1 MTRTNELTVTTTR
14 VHTARHLVRG
24 LVVSAAAVGVLAG
37 CTQGVGAT
45 ATLPTTGART
55 PTTTSAEAPRPST
68 TTSSVAPT
76 SSPATPAP
84 APEVGKALAAAI
96 DDLSAKKRNLVR
108 LDPARKQLLAGNE
121 ALRQARLAITAMRGD
136 VYGTTRNCSAA
147 WVQNGIVRTKAG
159 VANGSA
165 NAVVTVVG
173 SRRAQLAV
181 LAQAATTVERQV
193 AAQHS
198 TLASLPNV
206 KAAVEAARSTVV
218 TEGSA
223 TNKINEAAMSLRA
236 NATQVSASG
245 SQIMAKTC

>member
-14 VHTARHLVRG
+14 VLAARHLVRG

-55 PTTTSAEAPRPST
+55 PTTTSAESARPST

-76 SSPATPAP
+76 SSPATAP
-84 APEVGKALAAAI
+84 APEVGKALAAAL
-96 DDLSAKKRNLVR
+96 DDLSAKKRSLVR
-108 LDPARKQLLAGNE
+108 LDAARKQLVAGNE
-121 ALRQARLAITAMRGD
+121 ALRQARNAITAMRGD

-159 VANGSA
+159 VVNGSA
-165 NAVVTVVG
+165 NAVMTVVG

-181 LAQAATTVERQV
+181 LAQAATNVERQV

-206 KAAVEAARSTVV
+206 KAAVLAARSTVV
-218 TEGSA
+218 TEVSA
-223 TNKINEAAMSLRA
+223 TNKISEAAMSLRA

>member
-14 VHTARHLVRG
+14 VHTARRLVRD
-24 LVVSAAAVGVLAG
+24 LVVSAVAVGVLAG
-37 CTQGVGAT
+37 CTQDVGAT
-45 ATLPTTGART
+45 ATLPTTGPRT
-55 PTTTSAEAPRPST
+55 PTTTSAETPRPST
-68 TTSSVAPT
+68 TAP
-76 SSPATPAP
+76 SAAPASAP
-84 APEVGKALAAAI
+84 APEVGKALAAAL
-96 DDLSAKKRNLVR
+96 DDLSARKRNLIR
-108 LDPARKQLLAGNE
+108 LDAARKQLVTGNE
-121 ALRQARLAITAMRGD
+121 ALRQARNAITAMRGD

-147 WVQNGIVRTKAG
+147 SVQNGIVRTKAG
-159 VANGSA
+159 VVNGIA
-165 NAVVTVVG
+165 NAVTTVVG

-206 KAAVEAARSTVV
+206 KAAVDAARSTVV

-223 TNKINEAAMSLRA
+223 TNKLNEAAISLRA
-236 NATQVSASG
+236 NAAQVSASG

>member
-1 MTRTNELTVTTTR
+1 MTTTR
-14 VHTARHLVRG
+14 VHTARHIVRD

-45 ATLPTTGART
+45 ATLPTTSART
-55 PTTTSAEAPRPST
+55 PTTTSAEAPSPST
-68 TTSSVAPT
+68 TTPSAPT

-108 LDPARKQLLAGNE
+108 LDAARKQLVTGNE
-121 ALRQARLAITAMRGD
+121 ALRQARIAVTAMRSD

-147 WVQNGIVRTKAG
+147 WVQNGIIRTKAG

-165 NAVVTVVG
+165 NAVMTVVG

-181 LAQAATTVERQV
+181 LAQTATTVERQV

-223 TNKINEAAMSLRA
+223 TTKINEAAMSLRS